1 MIPIYYLNF
10 LKFDFAFG
18 NRSTFDK
25 NSLILAF
32 TKKTFFDTSNII
44 QNLCLFMQNP
54 EVFILAIESSC
65 DDTAAAILQNDK
77 VLSNVVANQLI
88 HNQYGGVVPEL
99 ASRAHQQN
107 IVPVVAAALGK
118 ANIKKEQ
125 LSAIAFT
132 QGPGLMGSLLVGSSF
147 AKSMALA
154 LQIPLIA
161 VNHMQAHVLA
171 HFIDE
176 EGYEKP
182 SFPFLALT
190 ISGGHT
196 QIIKVD
202 HFFEM
207 TVIGETTDDAVGE
220 AFDKSAKILGLP
232 YPGGP
237 LIDKYAQLGNPKAFT
252 FTKPK
257 VPGLDFSFSGLKT
270 AILYF
275 IQKKKIENP
284 EFVKENLNDICASI
298 QYTIIEIL
306 MDKLK
311 LAVKE
316 TGITQITIGGGVS
329 ANSGI
334 RNRLKEAENKY
345 GWKTFVPK
353 FEYTT
358 DNAAMI
364 GIVGYQKFL
373 TQKFETSAVV
383 SKARIQL

>member
-1 MIPIYYLNF
+1 MHNQP
-10 LKFDFAFG
+10 
-18 NRSTFDK
+18 
-25 NSLILAF
+25 
-32 TKKTFFDTSNII
+32 
-44 QNLCLFMQNP
+44 
-54 EVFILAIESSC
+54 VFILSIESSC
-65 DDTAAAILQNDK
+65 DDTAAAVLQNDV
-77 VLSNVVANQLI
+77 VLSNIVANQLI

-107 IVPVVAAALGK
+107 IVPVIDAALRK
-118 ANIKKEQ
+118 ANIQKEQ

-147 AKSMALA
+147 AKSLALA
-154 LQIPLIA
+154 LNIPLIA
-161 VNHMQAHVLA
+161 VNHMQAHILA
-171 HFIDE
+171 HFISE

-182 SFPFLALT
+182 TFPFLALT

-196 QIIKVD
+196 QIVKVTD
-202 HFFEM
+202 FFEM
-207 TVIGETTDDAVGE
+207 EIIGETTDDAVGE

-237 LIDKYAQLGNPKAFT
+237 LVDKYAQLGNPKAFA

-275 IQKKKIENP
+275 IQKKVAENP
-284 EFVKENLNDICASI
+284 DFITENLNDICASI
-298 QYTIIEIL
+298 QHTIIEIL

-316 TGITQITIGGGVS
+316 TGINKIAIGGGVS

-334 RNRLKEAENKY
+334 RNTLAAAENKY
-345 GWKTFVPK
+345 GWKTYIPK

-373 TQKFETSAVV
+373 LENFETSDVV
-383 SKARIQL
+383 SKARIQF

>member
-1 MIPIYYLNF
+1 
-10 LKFDFAFG
+10 
-18 NRSTFDK
+18 
-25 NSLILAF
+25 
-32 TKKTFFDTSNII
+32 
-44 QNLCLFMQNP
+44 MQNS

-65 DDTAAAILQNDK
+65 DDTAAAVLHNDK

-107 IVPVVAAALGK
+107 IVPVIDAALRK
-118 ANIKKEQ
+118 ANVQKEQ
-125 LSAIAFT
+125 LTAIAFT

-147 AKSMALA
+147 SKSLSLA

-161 VNHMQAHVLA
+161 VNHMHAHILA

-176 EGYEKP
+176 EGFDKP
-182 SFPFLALT
+182 KFPFLALT

-196 QIIKVD
+196 QIVKVNG
-202 HFFEM
+202 FFDMEI
-207 TVIGETTDDAVGE
+207 IGETTDDAVGE

-237 LIDKYAQLGNPKAFT
+237 LIDKYAKEGNPKAFV

-275 IQKKKIENP
+275 IQKKKLENP
-284 EFVKENLNDICASI
+284 NFIEENLNDICASI

-316 TGITQITIGGGVS
+316 TGIKQIAIGGGVS

-334 RNRLKEAENKY
+334 RTRLKESESKY

-364 GIVGYQKFL
+364 GIVGYQKYL
-373 TQKFETSAVV
+373 SSRFETSAVV
-383 SKARIQL
+383 SKARIQF

>member
-1 MIPIYYLNF
+1 MLN
-10 LKFDFAFG
+10 
-18 NRSTFDK
+18 
-25 NSLILAF
+25 
-32 TKKTFFDTSNII
+32 
-44 QNLCLFMQNP
+44 QP
-54 EVFILAIESSC
+54 VFILAIESSC
-65 DDTAAAILQNDK
+65 DDTAAAVLQNDV

-107 IVPVVAAALGK
+107 IVPVIDAALRK
-118 ANIKKEQ
+118 ANIQKEQ
-125 LSAIAFT
+125 LTAIAFT

-147 AKSMALA
+147 AKSLALA
-154 LQIPLIA
+154 LNIPLIA
-161 VNHMQAHVLA
+161 VNHMQAHILA
-171 HFIDE
+171 HFISE
-176 EGYEKP
+176 EGFEKP
-182 SFPFLALT
+182 TFPFIALT

-196 QIIKVD
+196 QIVKVTD
-202 HFFEM
+202 FFEM
-207 TVIGETTDDAVGE
+207 EIIGETTDDAVGE

-237 LIDKYAQLGNPKAFT
+237 LVDKYAQLGNPKAFA

-275 IQKKKIENP
+275 IQKKVAENP
-284 EFVKENLNDICASI
+284 DFIAENLNDICASI
-298 QYTIIEIL
+298 QHTIIEIL
-306 MDKLK
+306 MDKLI

-316 TGITQITIGGGVS
+316 TGINKIAIGGGVS

-334 RNRLKEAENKY
+334 RNTLASAENKY
-345 GWKTFVPK
+345 GWKTYIPK

-373 TQKFETSAVV
+373 LENFETSDVV
-383 SKARIQL
+383 SKARIQF

>member
-1 MIPIYYLNF
+1 MRNQ
-10 LKFDFAFG
+10 G
-18 NRSTFDK
+18 
-25 NSLILAF
+25 
-32 TKKTFFDTSNII
+32 
-44 QNLCLFMQNP
+44 
-54 EVFILAIESSC
+54 VFILAIESSC
-65 DDTAAAILQNDK
+65 DDTAAAVLYNDK

-107 IVPVVAAALGK
+107 IVPVIDAALKK
-118 ANIKKEQ
+118 ADITKEQ

-147 AKSMALA
+147 AKSLATALN
-154 LQIPLIA
+154 IPLIA
-161 VNHMQAHVLA
+161 VNHMHAHILA

-182 SFPFLALT
+182 EFPFLALT

-196 QIIKVD
+196 QIVRVD
-202 HFFEM
+202 GFFDM
-207 TVIGETTDDAVGE
+207 TIIGETTDDAVGE

-237 LIDKYAQLGNPKAFT
+237 LVDKLAQSGNPKAFA

-257 VPGLDFSFSGLKT
+257 VAGLDFSFSGLKT

-275 IQKKKIENP
+275 IQKNQKENP
-284 EFVKENLNDICASI
+284 SFIEENKNDICASI
-298 QYTIIEIL
+298 QHTIIEIL
-306 MDKLK
+306 MDKVK
-311 LAVKE
+311 QAVKE
-316 TGITQITIGGGVS
+316 TGINQIAIGGGVS

-334 RNRLKEAENKY
+334 RNTLKEAEKKY
-345 GWKTFVPK
+345 GWKTFIPK

-364 GIVGYQKFL
+364 GIVGYQKYL
-373 TQKFETSAVV
+373 SQHFETSSVV
-383 SKARIQL
+383 SKARIQF

>member
-1 MIPIYYLNF
+1 
-10 LKFDFAFG
+10 
-18 NRSTFDK
+18 
-25 NSLILAF
+25 
-32 TKKTFFDTSNII
+32 
-44 QNLCLFMQNP
+44 MQQKD
-54 EVFILAIESSC
+54 VFILAIESSC
-65 DDTAAAILQNDK
+65 DDTAAAVLLNDK

-88 HNQYGGVVPEL
+88 HNEYGGVVPEL

-107 IVPVVAAALGK
+107 IVPVIDAALKK
-118 ANIKKEQ
+118 ANVNKEQ

-147 AKSMALA
+147 AKSMSIA

-161 VNHMQAHVLA
+161 VNHMQAHILA
-171 HFIDE
+171 HFIEE
-176 EGYEKP
+176 EGFPKP
-182 SFPFLALT
+182 TFPFLALT

-196 QIIKVD
+196 QIVKVND
-202 HFFEM
+202 FFDM
-207 TVIGETTDDAVGE
+207 DIIGETTDDAVGE

-237 LIDKYAQLGNPKAFT
+237 LVDKYAQQGNPKAFA

-257 VPGLDFSFSGLKT
+257 APNLDFSFSGLKT

-275 IQKKKIENP
+275 IQKQVAENSNFIE
-284 EFVKENLNDICASI
+284 ENLADICASI
-298 QYTIIEIL
+298 QHTIIEIL
-306 MDKLK
+306 MDKMK

-316 TGITQITIGGGVS
+316 TGITQIAIGGGVS

-334 RNRLKEAENKY
+334 RKTLKEAESKY
-345 GWKTFVPK
+345 GWQTYIPK

-364 GIVGYQKFL
+364 GIVGYQKYL
-373 TQKFETSAVV
+373 IENFETSAVV
-383 SKARIQL
+383 SKARTTF

>member
-1 MIPIYYLNF
+1 
-10 LKFDFAFG
+10 
-18 NRSTFDK
+18 
-25 NSLILAF
+25 
-32 TKKTFFDTSNII
+32 
-44 QNLCLFMQNP
+44 MQNS

-65 DDTAAAILQNDK
+65 DDTAAAVLHNDK
-77 VLSNVVANQLI
+77 VLSNVVANQSI

-107 IVPVVAAALGK
+107 IIPVVDVALQK
-118 ANIKKEQ
+118 ANINKEQ

-147 AKSMALA
+147 AKSLSLA

-161 VNHMQAHVLA
+161 VNHMQAHILA

-176 EGYEKP
+176 EGYQKP
-182 SFPFLALT
+182 TFPFLALT

-196 QIIKVD
+196 QIVRVNDYFDMEI
-202 HFFEM
+202 
-207 TVIGETTDDAVGE
+207 IGETTDDAVGE
-220 AFDKSAKILGLP
+220 AFDKSAKIVGLP

-237 LIDKYAQLGNPKAFT
+237 LVDKNAQLGNPKAFS

-275 IQKKKIENP
+275 IQKKVAENP
-284 EFVKENLNDICASI
+284 TFIEDNLNDICASI

-306 MDKLK
+306 MDKIK
-311 LAVKE
+311 LAVDQ
-316 TGITQITIGGGVS
+316 TGINRIAIGGGVS

-334 RNRLKEAENKY
+334 RNAMKEAQTRY
-345 GWKTFVPK
+345 GWQTYIPK

-364 GIVGYQKFL
+364 GIVGYQKYL
-373 TQKFETSAVV
+373 QGNFETSEVV
-383 SKARIQL
+383 SKARIQF

>member
-1 MIPIYYLNF
+1 MEQQ
-10 LKFDFAFG
+10 
-18 NRSTFDK
+18 T
-25 NSLILAF
+25 
-32 TKKTFFDTSNII
+32 
-44 QNLCLFMQNP
+44 
-54 EVFILAIESSC
+54 VFILAIESSC
-65 DDTAAAILQNDK
+65 DDTAVAILQNDK

-107 IVPVVAAALGK
+107 IVPVIDAALKK
-118 ANIKKEQ
+118 ANINKSQ
-125 LSAIAFT
+125 ISAIAFT

-147 AKSMALA
+147 AKSLAMALK
-154 LQIPLIA
+154 IPLIA
-161 VNHMQAHVLA
+161 VHHMQAHILA
-171 HFIDE
+171 HYIDE
-176 EGYEKP
+176 EGYDKP
-182 SFPFLALT
+182 TFPFLALT

-196 QIIKVD
+196 QIVKVND
-202 HFFEM
+202 FFDMEI
-207 TVIGETTDDAVGE
+207 IGETTDDAVGE

-237 LIDKYAQLGNPKAFT
+237 LVDKYAQLGNPKAFT
-252 FTKPK
+252 FTKPN
-257 VPGLDFSFSGLKT
+257 VPNLDFSFSGLKT

-275 IQKKKIENP
+275 IQKNVAENSNFIE
-284 EFVKENLNDICASI
+284 ENLNDICASI

-316 TGITQITIGGGVS
+316 TGIKQVAIGGGVS

-334 RNRLKEAENKY
+334 RKTLKEAENKY
-345 GWKTFVPK
+345 GWKTYIPK

-364 GIVGYQKFL
+364 GIVGYNKYL
-373 TQKFETSAVV
+373 INDFETSRVV
-383 SKARIQL
+383 SKARIQF